1 MAEVKWLNDR
11 EQRAWRSLT
20 AMQEGLSEFIDRQL
34 RRRCG
39 LSSSDFRVLAHLS
52 EAPDGQLRPYELT
65 QLLHWEKSRLS
76 QHLSRMQ
83 SRGMVSRG
91 RCPDDQR
98 GAVITI
104 TGHGRDLIDDAAPQH
119 LADVRTAVIDHLTET
134 ELALFATIGDKVK
147 QRLAELN
154 REPGSA
160 PELAEHRNV

>member
-1 MAEVKWLNDR
+1 MAEVNWLDER

-39 LSSSDFRVLAHLS
+39 LSSPDFRVLAHLS
-52 EAPDGQLRPYELT
+52 EAPDGQLRPCELT

-91 RCPDDQR
+91 RCADDQR

-104 TGHGRDLIDDAAPQH
+104 TGRGRDLIDNAAPQH
-119 LADVRTAVIDHLTET
+119 VADVRTAVIDHLSET
-134 ELALFATIGDKVK
+134 ELSLLVTIGDKVK
-147 QRLAELN
+147 ERLAELN
-154 REPGSA
+154 REAGSV
-160 PELAEHRNV
+160 PELTEHRNV